1 MKRVP
6 RFAPG
11 GPVDTK
17 KIPEQKPFLQ
27 REEKVKVDWKAVG
40 KWLKDF
46 HQQKHPFQKGVA
58 PLKQTKTDRVIMNIL
73 GPGKFKV
80 AKNSLVATAHR
91 IAPDLI
97 DKVKNHFSSSN
108 TVQKVIDEAKF
119 INSLPHPGREGMVG
133 RIGEERYDEYLKNF
147 TEIYKNQK
155 LSQSVRKE
163 IGSSRWSKSVQD
175 AKKVG
180 HLTQADVDKYGKAGA
195 TKGWV
200 TRREMQGGLTFKEQ
214 KWQALQ
220 DTLNELATGAPTH
233 TEKGV
238 TKPFLPHLWDGAENV
253 IPVLKE
259 KYPDLFY
266 DWDVAKKTDWK
277 KYRQLKS
284 GDNMPSRDA
293 VKVPDFFK
301 DLSQKG
307 SSMMTS
313 SLPQYTGTKKG
324 VAMDTQYFMDMFR
337 SRPSDIRTGNVR
349 NDTIKFLDFYKN
361 QGVFNPASE
370 VFYKNDP
377 EYLNYIEKRKE
388 QPEGT
393 HLAHMTPTLVPD
405 KSQTVP
411 FSGADVELTQFLPS
425 EVNTELQPT
434 LETELKKLLKQERTP
449 ENIKNIQQVEKTMID
464 NNIITQMTDPQTGD
478 TRYYGGTKD
487 LEMNRGG
494 MIQKFAEGTDDKGVE
509 ATGISSEP
517 LSEEQDTSGVA
528 GLMDEDL
535 NRFIPPHLRFA
546 KNLTGNTVLDF
557 GAEMARYMTPGL
569 GEYLSHEDY
578 KLYSSELAQAFKN
591 KEFLTAAGLSI
602 PTMLAMAGTAIPN
615 HSLVGIPISA
625 AEAMVKKAI
634 KPKLKQLEKPKDI
647 RYKIRDKDGKTV
659 YQTKNKQEA
668 EEHAQRLSGETG
680 EDFIVDEIEFMP
692 KEKVEVMESKPYD
705 IVNDAGQVI
714 ATRRNKNQ
722 AEKYLKRHP
731 NENLRM
737 IERNLPDVPRL
748 DPKRLV
754 DVGDNR
760 QFYSKSQQAFD
771 EGFDLATGDATLT
784 AKQWRDYFRK
794 KGGREQEL
802 VDSYVRTLLD
812 RKGAFNKETQTF
824 TSNAPIKASEIKE
837 LIDNSPAMH
846 VQSVQFSDA
855 AGNLKYGTTG
865 RLSGH
870 AAGSKRENVIW
881 IDSADIR
888 GDPGLLSDLAKKE
901 GTQHKDFYNVKSD
914 TVKFDAGKAKLEG
927 EPYII
932 AWSLV
937 DTRPGKDAFG
947 KTIKVDLASEIQSD
961 LLQKAATRKA
971 KLKQK
976 ISQLGTGSPQE
987 VQKLLQEIDYIFRP
1001 MGRTATEIQELVQRL
1016 TANQQK
1022 FTNASKLELDDVTP
1036 ALLKDLDNAKID
1048 RDNILNEMFA
1058 IVDGISI
1065 NDLYPNV
1072 PLKNSKDWVDIIV
1085 KNDVYLATKNRFT
1098 ILDDGTI
1105 KVNKNA
1111 PSHYAPNNPSVPKG
1125 HWSSTGEEAG
1135 QMYDII
1141 YNNAADSLKRIAKT
1155 TGADVQLGKVKQGG
1169 SWVEVPMIEL
1179 VPEMLYS
1186 QVQYFKD
1193 GGLVQKQYTPLV
1205 SIFKPLGVSYGY

>member
-58 PLKQTKTDRVIMNIL
+58 TLKQTKTDRVIMNIL

-80 AKNSLVATAHR
+80 AKNILVATAHR

-97 DKVKNHFSSSN
+97 DKVKDHFSSADI
-108 TVQKVIDEAKF
+108 VQKVIDEAKF
-119 INSLPHPGREGMVG
+119 LDSLPTTGRVG
-133 RIGEERYDEYLKNF
+133 FAERIGEERYNEYLKNF
-147 TEIYKNQK
+147 TEIYKDPK
-155 LSQSVRKE
+155 LSASTRKE
-163 IGSSRWSKSVQD
+163 MGALRWNKAREAAINAGYLEQV
-175 AKKVG
+175 
-180 HLTQADVDKYGKAGA
+180 DVEKYGVSGA
-195 TKGWV
+195 SEKGWV
-200 TRREMQGGLTFKEQ
+200 TRREMQGGQTFKEQ

-266 DWDVAKKTDWK
+266 DWDAAKKTDWK

-301 DLSQKG
+301 DFSQKG
-307 SSMMTS
+307 SSMMAS
-313 SLPQYTGTKKG
+313 KLKDYIGSTKGIK
-324 VAMDTQYFMDMFR
+324 VDTQYFMDMFR

-377 EYLNYIEKRKE
+377 EYINYIEKRKE

-425 EVNTELQPT
+425 EVNTELQPA

-494 MIQKFAEGTDDKGVE
+494 MIQKFDNGGE

-546 KNLTGNTVLDF
+546 KNLTGNMVLDF
-557 GAEMARYMTPGL
+557 GAEMSRYMTPGL

-578 KLYSSELAQAFKN
+578 KVYSSELAQAFKN

-602 PTMLAMAGTAIPN
+602 PTMLAMAGTVIPN
-615 HSLVGIPISA
+615 HTLVGVPISA
-625 AEAMVKKAI
+625 AEAVVKKAM

-668 EEHAQRLSGETG
+668 EDKAQKLSGETG

-692 KEKVEVMESKPYD
+692 KEKIEVMESKPYD
-705 IVNDAGQVI
+705 IVNDAGQVVT
-714 ATRRNKNQ
+714 TRRNKNQ

-731 NENLRM
+731 NENLKM

-771 EGFDLATGDATLT
+771 KGFDLATGDATLT
-784 AKQWRDYFRK
+784 AKQWHDYFRSE
-794 KGGREQEL
+794 GVREQEL

-855 AGNLKYGTTG
+855 AGNLQYGTSG
-865 RLSGH
+865 RLAGSV
-870 AAGSKRENVIW
+870 AGSKRENIIW

-888 GDPGLLSDLAKKE
+888 GDPGLLSDLAKRE
-901 GTQHKDFYNVKSD
+901 GTQHDKFYKVKTD
-914 TVKFDAGKAKLEG
+914 KAKFDAGKAKLEG

-932 AWSLV
+932 GWSLV

-961 LLQKAATRKA
+961 LLQKAATKKA

-1072 PLKNSKDWVDIIV
+1072 PLKNSKDWVDTIV
-1085 KNDVYLATKNRFT
+1085 KNDVYLAAKNRFT

-1105 KVNKNA
+1105 KINKNA
-1111 PSHYAPNNPSVPKG
+1111 PSHYAPNSPSVPKG
-1125 HWSSTGEEAG
+1125 HWGSTGEEAG

-1141 YNNAADSLKRIAKT
+1141 YNNAADSLKRIAKE
-1155 TGADVQLGKVKQGG
+1155 TGSDVQLGKVKQGG
-1169 SWVEVPMIEL
+1169 SLVEVPMIEL